1 VLCLVSLRGGIN
13 KRGVEERKGK
23 GAQRDLGAAEN
34 FRKERTEVRRERK
47 CQRKKKMD
55 LSRGAANRRNRWM
68 KEIVG

>member
-1 VLCLVSLRGGIN
+1 VSLRGGIN
-13 KRGVEERKGK
+13 KRGLEERKGE
-23 GAQRDLGAAEN
+23 GAQRALGAAEN

-68 KEIVG
+68 KEIAG

>member
-1 VLCLVSLRGGIN
+1 LVSLRGGIN
-13 KRGVEERKGK
+13 KRGVEERKGE

-34 FRKERTEVRRERK
+34 FRKDRTEVRRERK

>member
-1 VLCLVSLRGGIN
+1 MSLRGGIN
-13 KRGVEERKGK
+13 KRGVEERKGE

-68 KEIVG
+68 KEIAG